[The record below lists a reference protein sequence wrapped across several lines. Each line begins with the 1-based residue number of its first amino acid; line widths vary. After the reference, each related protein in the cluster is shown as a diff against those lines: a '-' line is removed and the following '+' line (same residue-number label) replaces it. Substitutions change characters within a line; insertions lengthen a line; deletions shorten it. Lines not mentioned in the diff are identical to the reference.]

1 MRYTHT
7 DRSLDVATAVGVIVT
22 TVLAAASVWMGTS
35 VVRLVG
41 ADFAAGLRAISLG
54 GF

>member
-1 MRYTHT
+1 MRHTHT
-7 DRSLDVATAVGVIVT
+7 DRSLDVATAAGVIVM
-22 TVLAAASVWMGTS
+22 TVLAAASVWMGAS

-41 ADFAAGLRAISLG
+41 ADFAAGLRAMSLG